1 MLELGLCQNAPKR
14 RSGDSK
20 SGARYNRAMA
30 NLIDQIALLATCA
43 LFGTLGDNNP
53 FVVVGFLA
61 AVVLVGVDGLAP
73 FPGRVAVQCAFYI
86 ASLFAPSIL
95 LFLPVVA
102 YEAMHERPWVARFL
116 WLAPWVAAPVLSTAG
131 VSVLA
136 FSGVLCLV
144 AALLAVRDVREG
156 SEREGLRFSYDD
168 LRERFIALADEAQK
182 RSQPEDA
189 DVSFEAAAPQG
200 ESVFADLTER
210 EMAVVRMVAEGMD
223 NREIAASLYL
233 SEGTVRNHISSVLA
247 KKHLSNRTQIA
258 IAYLSAD
265 QSA

>member
-1 MLELGLCQNAPKR
+1 
-14 RSGDSK
+14 
-20 SGARYNRAMA
+20 MA
-30 NLIDQIALLATCA
+30 NLIDQIALLAICA
-43 LFGTLGDNNP
+43 LFAILGDNSP
-53 FVVVGFLA
+53 FVVAGFLA
-61 AVVLVGVDGLAP
+61 AVVLVGVDGVAS
-73 FPGRVAVQCAFYI
+73 FPGRVAVQCVFYV
-86 ASLFAPSIL
+86 ASLFAPSFL
-95 LFLPVVA
+95 PFLPVVA

-116 WLAPWVAAPVLSTAG
+116 WLAPWVVAPVFSTAP
-131 VSVLA
+131 VSVLV

-156 SEREGLRFSYDD
+156 SERDGLRFSYDD
-168 LRERFIALADEAQK
+168 LRERFIALADEAQR
-182 RSQPEDA
+182 RSQSEDA
-189 DVSFEAAAPQG
+189 DPVTEAVTSPRD
-200 ESVFADLTER
+200 SVFADLTER